1 MNNLQKITYHVND
14 NIDLHDVFSVV
25 VVPEGKKR
33 KLTRRNMLVREF
45 IEFLRNY
52 PQDAELSYN
61 CSYYGDNAEI
71 VISWD
76 RIETDEEYEARIKE
90 LKKRSELD
98 KLRKEEQKKKTE
110 KQEKE
115 TLLKLA
121 AKYKIKIDKEI

>member
-1 MNNLQKITYHVND
+1 MNNLQKITYRVSD
-14 NIDLHDVFSVV
+14 EIDLFDVFSIV

-33 KLTRRNMLVREF
+33 KRTRRNMLVREF
-45 IEFLRNY
+45 IEFLQRY

-61 CSYYGDNAEI
+61 VSYYGDNAEV

-76 RIETDEEYEARIKE
+76 RIETDEEYEERINE
-90 LKKRSELD
+90 LQRREKFD
-98 KLRKEEQKKKTE
+98 KLRKQERKKKKE
-110 KQEKE
+110 EQEKE